1 MRLTL
6 GMTADRAWRRSRPV
20 YCLCEK
26 LMMTMSEQYQAI
38 AAQHREEA
46 EATTLAN
53 VRQRYLQSETAW
65 LRMAERALQNE
76 TRIDRNRA

>member
-1 MRLTL
+1 
-6 GMTADRAWRRSRPV
+6 
-20 YCLCEK
+20 
-26 LMMTMSEQYQAI
+26 MTMSEQYLAI
-38 AAQHREEA
+38 ANQHREEA

-76 TRIDRNRA
+76 TRVGRNKA